1 MKKRKL
7 IAVLLLV
14 AMNFSMLHAF
24 TISFMDE
31 HRHSVSEYMQE
42 FSQPSAH
49 DETGDICDIHHM
61 FHMACLMPDP
71 VLFHVQIQL
80 GRSPVSSTLS
90 YRFQTI
96 HDSLKPPIL

>member
-1 MKKRKL
+1 MKKRRL
-7 IAVLLLV
+7 IGILLLL

-31 HRHSVSEYMQE
+31 HQHSVSEYMQE

-49 DETGDICDIHHM
+49 NESSDICDIHHM
-61 FHMACLMPDP
+61 FHMVCLLPDP
-71 VLFHVQIQL
+71 VVFQARIQP
-80 GRSPVSSTLS
+80 GRSPAASTLS

-96 HDSLKPPIL
+96 HYSLKPPIL